1 MALVEKHGAP
11 KNLNHV
17 HAGLLP
23 QQLGDFKT
31 RFGALGA
38 EPHLDE
44 FVIEKGVCD
53 LGDNRCGGALLADLN
68 HRRQG
73 MSESAQAAA
82 QRVGGH
88 QGLLAGT
95 GWSGHGEKMP
105 QVRSIS
111 QRDNMEAGTER
122 KTRLPSQPDL
132 DVERPSAQRTRQ
144 TTGSTQMALPP
155 GEIIPGTRYRI
166 VTRVGAGAMGA
177 VYQAE
182 HVDLEKRVALKT
194 LLAASARDPKAI
206 ERFRQEARAASKI
219 GNPFI
224 CDVTDFGEL
233 PDGQVF
239 YVMEFID
246 GPSLRRVLD
255 VDKTIGAERAI
266 PILRQVCKALGAA
279 HEKGI
284 IHLDV
289 KPDNI
294 MLATSGRRGG
304 MVKVVDFG
312 IAGLISVD
320 ALPEGAAAEERIVG
334 TPDYLSPERIR
345 GKGYDHRSDIY
356 SLGAMAYE
364 MLTGS
369 CPFWNE
375 DLMTTITKHVTDK
388 PQPLRQRAPEL
399 KIPAELETVVLQML
413 AKNPAERPQSMAVVE
428 AMLCDA
434 QIAARIQTE
443 WDDLELP
450 LVDEAW
456 QKKLANGIPSPRSRR
471 LRRLA
476 LGLGL
481 AAVVGI
487 GLALFFGLRRPKEIV
502 TYTPVYV
509 EVTKTDEPESVAPWL
524 RKAGVAAGA
533 ERFFEPRD
541 DSALHYIQQ
550 AESEAKKL
558 GTASGGAALLRRL
571 YGNQF
576 RSLGNAL
583 LEAKLHD
590 LASLRYREALRFLPG
605 DADLR
610 AKVGLAAEARATG
623 DRESEGASGTSTVQ
637 HKSVD
642 DATRTEAA
650 DLFSAVTRGQ
660 FSQARV
666 SLARLLESDKE
677 GRQTARLADEFRKR
691 AQVFWDGGKRDQA
704 RLYYQIVS
712 ELDTKDPVSRDRASS
727 KTVEAS
733 TTVPV
738 AGAESVQVSDPA
750 KAGKKKGAA
759 FVEGADSEVTPRD
772 HAVSTKAA
780 AEGAGALARGDLIRA
795 QVAFDRAVRADAA
808 NPDAVAGL
816 AEVDFENARYADAL
830 DYGRR
835 AVRLQPR
842 TPRYHVVVGDSYF
855 KLLRYDE
862 ALAAYQRALTL
873 SPDDGGIKARI
884 DRVKARLGK

>member
-1 MALVEKHGAP
+1 
-11 KNLNHV
+11 
-17 HAGLLP
+17 
-23 QQLGDFKT
+23 
-31 RFGALGA
+31 
-38 EPHLDE
+38 
-44 FVIEKGVCD
+44 
-53 LGDNRCGGALLADLN
+53 
-68 HRRQG
+68 
-73 MSESAQAAA
+73 
-82 QRVGGH
+82 
-88 QGLLAGT
+88 
-95 GWSGHGEKMP
+95 
-105 QVRSIS
+105 
-111 QRDNMEAGTER
+111 
-122 KTRLPSQPDL
+122 
-132 DVERPSAQRTRQ
+132 VERPSAQRNRQ
-144 TTGSTQMALPP
+144 TTGSTQLALPP

-255 VDKTIGAERAI
+255 VDKTMGLERAI

-289 KPDNI
+289 KPDNV

-312 IAGLISVD
+312 IAGLISAD
-320 ALPEGAAAEERIVG
+320 APAEGVAPEERIVG

-375 DLMTTITKHVTDK
+375 DLLTTITKHITDK

-399 KIPAELETVVLQML
+399 KISAEIETVVLQML
-413 AKNPAERPQSMAVVE
+413 AKDPAERPQSMAVVE

-434 QIAARIQTE
+434 EIATHVQTE

-450 LVDEAW
+450 AVDEAW
-456 QKKLANGIPSPRSRR
+456 QKKLANGMPSPRSRR

-476 LGLGL
+476 LGLGMV
-481 AAVVGI
+481 AVVGL

-533 ERFFEPRD
+533 ERFFVPRD
-541 DSALHYIQQ
+541 DSALHYIEQ

-590 LASLRYREALRFLPG
+590 LAAVRYREAIRFLPG
-605 DADLR
+605 DPELR
-610 AKVGLAAEARATG
+610 AKVGLAAEARTAV
-623 DRESEGASGTSTVQ
+623 DREPEGTRGASAAQ
-637 HKSVD
+637 NKSADEV
-642 DATRTEAA
+642 TRSEAA

-666 SLARLLESDKE
+666 SLARLLQSDKE

-691 AQVFWDGGKRDQA
+691 AQAFWDGGKRDQA

-712 ELDTKDPVSRDRASS
+712 ELDPRDPVSRDRASS
-727 KTVEAS
+727 HDAEKAAAMAIA
-733 TTVPV
+733 V
-738 AGAESVQVSDPA
+738 AGPVQATDPA
-750 KAGKKKGAA
+750 KLGKKKVAA
-759 FVEGADSEVTPRD
+759 TADGADAEATPRD
-772 HAVSTKAA
+772 RAVSTQAA
-780 AEGAGALARGDLIRA
+780 AEGARALARGDLARA
-795 QVAFDRAVRADAA
+795 QVAFDRAVRADAT
-808 NPDAVAGL
+808 NPEAVAGI
-816 AEVDFENARYADAL
+816 AEVDFENARYTDAL

-835 AVRLQPR
+835 AVRLQSR
-842 TPRYHVVVGDSYF
+842 APRYHVVVCDSYF

-862 ALAAYQRALTL
+862 ALAAYQRALAL
-873 SPDDGGIKARI
+873 SPNDSGVRARI

>member
-1 MALVEKHGAP
+1 MP
-11 KNLNHV
+11 
-17 HAGLLP
+17 
-23 QQLGDFKT
+23 
-31 RFGALGA
+31 FGTATK
-38 EPHLDE
+38 
-44 FVIEKGVCD
+44 I
-53 LGDNRCGGALLADLN
+53 
-68 HRRQG
+68 
-73 MSESAQAAA
+73 
-82 QRVGGH
+82 
-88 QGLLAGT
+88 
-95 GWSGHGEKMP
+95 
-105 QVRSIS
+105 
-111 QRDNMEAGTER
+111 
-122 KTRLPSQPDL
+122 RLPSYPGP
-132 DVERPSAQRTRQ
+132 DVERPSAQRNRF

-166 VTRVGAGAMGA
+166 ITRIGAGAMGA

-239 YVMEFID
+239 YVMEYID

-255 VDKTIGAERAI
+255 VDKSIAVERAI
-266 PILRQVCKALGAA
+266 PVLRQVCKALGAA

-312 IAGLISVD
+312 IAGLISAD
-320 ALPEGAAAEERIVG
+320 APPEGTSPEERIVG

-399 KIPAELETVVLQML
+399 KIPAEIETVILQML

-428 AMLCDA
+428 AMLCDS
-434 QIAARIQTE
+434 QIATRIQTE

-450 LVDEAW
+450 AVDEDW
-456 QKKLANGIPSPRSRR
+456 QKKLANGMPSPRSRR

-476 LGLGL
+476 LGLGIV
-481 AAVVGI
+481 AVVGL

-509 EVTKTDEPESVAPWL
+509 EVTKTDEPETVAPWL

-533 ERFFEPRD
+533 EKFFEPSD
-541 DSALHYIQQ
+541 DSALHYIEQ

-558 GTASGGAALLRRL
+558 GAASGGAALLRRL

-590 LASLRYREALRFLPG
+590 LAAVRYREALRYLPG
-605 DADLR
+605 DAALR
-610 AKVGLAAEARATG
+610 TRVGLAAAARATG
-623 DRESEGASGTSTVQ
+623 DREPEGASGASAGQRRTI
-637 HKSVD
+637 D
-642 DATRTEAA
+642 DSARSAAA
-650 DLFSAVTRGQ
+650 DLFSALTRGQ
-660 FSQARV
+660 FSQARI

-677 GRQTARLADEFRKR
+677 GRQTARLADEFRQR
-691 AQVFWDGGKRDQA
+691 AQTFWDGGKRDQA

-712 ELDTKDPVSRDRASS
+712 EMDPQDPVSRDRASTRDEE
-727 KTVEAS
+727 KHAPLPAAAAAEP
-733 TTVPV
+733 VPV
-738 AGAESVQVSDPA
+738 PDPA
-750 KAGKKKGAA
+750 KTSKRKGASTA
-759 FVEGADSEVTPRD
+759 EAVEAEGTPRD
-772 HAVSTKAA
+772 RAVSARAA
-780 AEGAGALARGDLIRA
+780 AEGHGALSRGDLVRA
-795 QVAFDRAVRADAA
+795 QVAFDRAVRADAT

-830 DYGRR
+830 DYARR
-835 AVRLQPR
+835 AVRLQPKV
-842 TPRYHVVVGDSYF
+842 PRYHQDVGDAYF

-862 ALAAYQRALTL
+862 ALAAYQRALAL
-873 SPDDGGIKARI
+873 SPGDSGITARI